1 MLTHVP
7 DKVQVIK
14 NLEKDGVISINL
26 LSSPSLFILI
36 KRNVPNLI
44 AQQEIHE
51 TTTIENILVD
61 GAFKRA

>member
-14 NLEKDGVISINL
+14 NLEKDGLISLNL

-44 AQQEIHE
+44 AQQTIQE
-51 TTTIENILVD
+51 TTIIEKILYD
-61 GAFKRA
+61 GAFKSA

>member
-1 MLTHVP
+1 MLTQVP

-14 NLEKDGVISINL
+14 NLEKDGLISLNL

-44 AQQEIHE
+44 AQQTIHE
-51 TTTIENILVD
+51 TTTIEKMLYD
-61 GAFKRA
+61 GALNSA

>member
-1 MLTHVP
+1 MLTQVP

-14 NLEKDGVISINL
+14 NLEKDGLISLNL

-44 AQQEIHE
+44 AQQTIQE
-51 TTTIENILVD
+51 TTTIEKILYD
-61 GAFKRA
+61 GAFKSA